1 MEAIQDFCAA
11 TKEYCPPGK
20 EGKKGDP
27 GVPGL
32 GGLKGRR
39 GRSGRPG
46 SKGARGHLG
55 PTGPAG
61 PRGPKGESGIPGTRI
76 ETQHQN
82 GTSQILHWGA
92 YLNQVVIFD
101 LFFRP
106 ARTRWKRWIT
116 RGAWIRWDTRT

>member
-1 MEAIQDFCAA
+1 MVKNAIIRPHYKIVAVIVEYYTKSQLRDYFQLEAIQDFCAA

-61 PRGPKGESGIPGTRI
+61 PRGPKGESGIPGSI
-76 ETQHQN
+76 
-82 GTSQILHWGA
+82 I
-92 YLNQVVIFD
+92 
-101 LFFRP
+101 
-106 ARTRWKRWIT
+106 KM
-116 RGAWIRWDTRT
+116 

>member
-82 GTSQILHWGA
+82 GTSPHNKNITLGS
-92 YLNQVVIFD
+92 IFESGCD
-101 LFFRP
+101 FLICF
-106 ARTRWKRWIT
+106 
-116 RGAWIRWDTRT
+116 